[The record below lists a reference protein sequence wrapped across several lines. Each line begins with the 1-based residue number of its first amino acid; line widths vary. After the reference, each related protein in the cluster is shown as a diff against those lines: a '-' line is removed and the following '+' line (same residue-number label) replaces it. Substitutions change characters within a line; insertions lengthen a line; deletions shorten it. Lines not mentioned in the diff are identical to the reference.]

1 MRSTGFPLV
10 FGFAAAA
17 LSSGCVPAKV
27 RTAESPAI
35 ERYKVQ
41 TVVVMP
47 FERLETPQI
56 VDSSSEFSAPRGAKR
71 SDISV
76 AVLPPSPEQ
85 LNVGTTTVPDSAPG
99 QVAHIM
105 YEQLRK
111 REGLR
116 VISPDEARVAVTSLL
131 KETGSLS
138 PEQAAR
144 EVAGRLGTDAAMVG
158 RVLVYRERVGSK
170 WGANP
175 AVVGFEVK
183 LIGTDGETLW
193 TASYYEKQR
202 PFVEDARGF
211 FERGGVFVTAEE
223 LARYGAEHMVR
234 KFPFG
239 NP

>member
-1 MRSTGFPLV
+1 
-10 FGFAAAA
+10 
-17 LSSGCVPAKV
+17 
-27 RTAESPAI
+27 
-35 ERYKVQ
+35 
-41 TVVVMP
+41 MP

-56 VDSSSEFSAPRGAKR
+56 VDSSSEFSAPRGARR
-71 SDISV
+71 SDIYM
-76 AVLPPSPEQ
+76 AVPPSSQER
-85 LNVGTTTVPDSAPG
+85 LNLGTTTVPDSAPS

-116 VISPDEARVAVTSLL
+116 VVSPDEAGAAVKSLE
-131 KETGSLS
+131 KETGTLS
-138 PEQAAR
+138 PELAAR

-193 TASYYEKQR
+193 AASYYEKQR
-202 PFVEDARGF
+202 PFVEDAKGF

-223 LARYGAEHMVR
+223 LAKYGAEHMVR

-239 NP
+239 HP